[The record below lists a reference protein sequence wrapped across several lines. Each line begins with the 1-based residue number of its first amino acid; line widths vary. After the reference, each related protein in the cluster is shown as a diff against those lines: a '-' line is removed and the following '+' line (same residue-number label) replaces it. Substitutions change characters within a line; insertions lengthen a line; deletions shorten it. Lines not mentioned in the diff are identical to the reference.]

1 MNSKAKAQWQGS
13 PKPKADSSKWLKE
26 KKKTHTQKTADKFN
40 QEKRGNKTT
49 GNEKQAGLQIP

>member
-1 MNSKAKAQWQGS
+1 MTKR
-13 PKPKADSSKWLKE
+13 
-26 KKKTHTQKTADKFN
+26 KKKTPTPKTADKFN

>member
-13 PKPKADSSKWLKE
+13 PKQKADSFKWIKE
-26 KKKTHTQKTADKFN
+26 KKKKNTQKTADKFN

-49 GNEKQAGLQIP
+49 GNEKQAGLRIL

>member
-26 KKKTHTQKTADKFN
+26 KNKQTKKKHRKLLTSLIKKK
-40 QEKRGNKTT
+40 EETT
-49 GNEKQAGLQIP
+49 C